1 MEKFRNILRRQPPSR
16 TIAFGFAV
24 LIFGG
29 ALLLSLPV
37 AVKSGK
43 LPGLDALFTATS
55 AVCVTGLV
63 TVDPGDT
70 FTMFGQVVLAV
81 LIQLGGLG
89 ISSVGMGLAIAAGR
103 RISFRGR
110 SLVREAL
117 NISSFEGMVKLVR
130 AIMAMTLTV
139 EGLGALLSYPVF
151 ARDYPP
157 LQAVWISIFHAI
169 AAFNNGGFDV
179 LGGMHSLIPYRDD
192 VWLNLVTDAM
202 IVLGGIGFMVML
214 DVRHCRGQF
223 HKLSLHSKVV
233 LSTTAVLIAAGT
245 LLLKLTEPISW
256 LAALFQSITT
266 RTAGFST
273 IDFGSVSNAGLLVT
287 MILMF
292 IGASPGST
300 GGGIKTTTF
309 FVLMQEVRSIFSKR
323 RLGAFRRRLPDGSL
337 AKAASITLLGAI
349 VVFVGAF
356 MLCVLEPQFSFAQI
370 LFEQVSAYSTAGL
383 STGITPELRA
393 ASKVVLIVTMFIG
406 RVGAFTLL
414 SLWVERPAPSA
425 RYTEETITIG

>member
-1 MEKFRNILRRQPPSR
+1 MIRRQPPSR
-16 TIAFGFAV
+16 TIAFGFAM
-24 LIFGG
+24 LILGG
-29 ALLLSLPV
+29 TLLLSLPA
-37 AVKSGK
+37 AVKSGR

-89 ISSVGMGLAIAAGR
+89 ISSVGMGLSIAAGR

-117 NISSFEGMVKLVR
+117 NVSSFEGMVKLVR
-130 AIMAMTLTV
+130 AIMTMTLAV

-151 ARDYPP
+151 VRDYPP

-179 LGGMHSLIPYRDD
+179 LGGMHSLIPYRDN

-202 IVLGGIGFMVML
+202 IVLGGIGFMVVL
-214 DVRHCRGQF
+214 DVLHNRGQF
-223 HKLSLHSKVV
+223 RKLSLHSKVV
-233 LSTTAVLIAAGT
+233 LSTTAVLILAGT

-337 AKAASITLLGAI
+337 AKAASITLLGAM

-356 MLCVLEPQFSFAQI
+356 VLCVLEPQLNFVQI

-383 STGITPELRA
+383 STGITPGLRA

-425 RYTEETITIG
+425 RYTEEAITIG

>member
-1 MEKFRNILRRQPPSR
+1 MIRRQPPSR
-16 TIAFGFAV
+16 TIAFGFAM
-24 LIFGG
+24 LILGG
-29 ALLLSLPV
+29 TLLLSLPA
-37 AVKSGK
+37 AVKSGR

-55 AVCVTGLV
+55 AVCVTGLA

-89 ISSVGMGLAIAAGR
+89 ISSVGMGLSIAAGR

-117 NISSFEGMVKLVR
+117 NVSSFEGMVKLVR
-130 AIMAMTLTV
+130 AIMTMTLAV

-151 ARDYPP
+151 VRDYPP

-179 LGGMHSLIPYRDD
+179 LGGMHSLIPYRDN

-202 IVLGGIGFMVML
+202 IVLGGIGFMVVL
-214 DVRHCRGQF
+214 DVLHNRGQF
-223 HKLSLHSKVV
+223 RKLSLHSKVV
-233 LSTTAVLIAAGT
+233 LSTTAVLILAGT

-337 AKAASITLLGAI
+337 AKAASITLLGAM

-356 MLCVLEPQFSFAQI
+356 VLCVLEPQLSFVQI

-383 STGITPELRA
+383 STGITPGLRA

-425 RYTEETITIG
+425 RYTEEAITIG